1 MGKYSKQLCFIYVMI
16 KLIMERYMDIEILL
30 QKLAKPAQRAIQNE
44 GITTLEQL
52 SKYDEKEFFQ
62 LHGIGK
68 NARIIVKKIMS
79 ENGLSFTK

>member
-1 MGKYSKQLCFIYVMI
+1 MMI
-16 KLIMERYMDIEILL
+16 DSLL

-52 SKYDEKEFFQ
+52 SKYSEKEFLE

-68 NARIIVKKIMS
+68 NTMLIVKQAMN
-79 ENGLSFTK
+79 ENGMSFSNK